1 MSSLCPW
8 RYLWEVHVLRKFLM
22 VEKEVTLMRMNE
34 MSAHK
39 NCWWQCELKNN
50 TLSMPYHPKCAR
62 SHLKNNTL
70 QRQLSKC
77 IKTFKCLM
85 TVTFYIGCFKEI
97 MQSMKKLYAQR

>member
-50 TLSMPYHPKCAR
+50 TLSMPYHPKRAR
-62 SHLKNNTL
+62 IQQKNNTL
-70 QRQLSKC
+70 KRKISK
-77 IKTFKCLM
+77 
-85 TVTFYIGCFKEI
+85 
-97 MQSMKKLYAQR
+97 